1 MTANKAA
8 TLERTDA
15 DAADEATGPGKIV
28 IATRFGE
35 IEFDQAQAIFMP
47 RGVPGFPGKRSFAL
61 TKLPHKSMQ
70 EFSLLQC
77 LEDADLSF
85 LILPL
90 DIDSGI
96 IDRAD
101 LDQAREALE
110 IAPENMA
117 VVLIV
122 TIRDHGGSP
131 QISVNLRAPIFFD
144 AQNRTGAQHIL
155 TNSKYSVRHVLS
167 ADPAGGETA

>member
-8 TLERTDA
+8 TLERTGTG
-15 DAADEATGPGKIV
+15 AADEAAGSGKIV
-28 IATRFGE
+28 IATRFGD

-61 TKLPHKSMQ
+61 TKLPHAGMQ

-77 LEDADLSF
+77 LEDAELSF
-85 LILPL
+85 LVLPL

-101 LDQAREALE
+101 LDQTREALE
-110 IAPENMA
+110 IAAEDMA

-122 TIRDHGGSP
+122 TIRDHNGQP

-144 AQNRTGAQHIL
+144 AQNRTGAQHVL
-155 TNSKYSVRHVLS
+155 TNSKYSVRHILS
-167 ADPAGGETA
+167 ADAADGAAG